1 MTDYES
7 LFARLEAEFGVTREA
22 ADHWGLTVVAKPEAL
37 HAVVQFLRD
46 EAEPKF
52 DVLNDVVG
60 IDYLGFK
67 DYEGPRFA
75 VEYLFRTIAAPV
87 ARMRVKVYV
96 SEDALEVPTVSDL
109 YASADWAEREVFDQY
124 GIVFK
129 GHHDLRR
136 ILNHVEFV
144 GHPLRKDYPAH
155 RRQWLS
161 TSDFLLP
168 ELETRLES
176 KGYRIIQRSEEIMP
190 NDEEYLEGSRKK

>member
-7 LFARLEAEFGVTREA
+7 LFARLEAEFGVTREP
-22 ADHWGLTVVAKPEAL
+22 ADHWGLTVVAKPETL

-46 EAEPKF
+46 SAEPKF

-75 VEYLFRTIAAPV
+75 VEYLFKTIAVPI
-87 ARMRVKVYV
+87 ARMRVKVFV
-96 SEDALEVPTVSDL
+96 SEASPEVPTVSDL

-124 GIVFK
+124 GIIFK
-129 GHHDLRR
+129 GHPDLRR

-168 ELETRLES
+168 ELEARLES
-176 KGYRIIQRSEEIMP
+176 KGYRIVQRSEEVMP

>member
-7 LFARLEAEFGVTREA
+7 LFARLEAEFGVTREP
-22 ADHWGLTVVAKPEAL
+22 ADHWGLTVVAKPETL

-46 EAEPKF
+46 SAEPKF

-75 VEYLFRTIAAPV
+75 VEYLFKTIAVPI
-87 ARMRVKVYV
+87 ARMRVKVFV
-96 SEDALEVPTVSDL
+96 PEASPEVPTVSDL

-124 GIVFK
+124 GIIFK
-129 GHHDLRR
+129 GHPDLRR

-168 ELETRLES
+168 ELEARLES
-176 KGYRIIQRSEEIMP
+176 KGYRIVQRSEEVMP

>member
-7 LFARLEAEFGVTREA
+7 LFARLEAGFGVTREP
-22 ADHWGLTVVAKPEAL
+22 ADHWGLTVVAKPETL

-46 EAEPKF
+46 SAEPKF

-75 VEYLFRTIAAPV
+75 VEYLFKTIAVPI
-87 ARMRVKVYV
+87 ARMRVKVFVPEASPEV
-96 SEDALEVPTVSDL
+96 STVSDL

-124 GIVFK
+124 GIIFK
-129 GHHDLRR
+129 GHPDLRR

-168 ELETRLES
+168 ELEARLES
-176 KGYRIIQRSEEIMP
+176 KGYRIVQRSEEVMP